1 VRQPRPYRPPLPRP
15 EHDPEFVHRSR
26 PAGVSAMSDDG
37 DTRATRRVVLGR
49 IAGVY
54 GVHGWVKVF
63 SETEPREG
71 ILRYSPWTIGEAG
84 APLRVLEGRA
94 HGKGVVARIE
104 GCNDRDQAALL
115 VDREIAVTRDRLPP
129 PSADEFYWIDLEG
142 LPVETLSGTPLGRVS
157 HLFST
162 GSNDV
167 LVVIGERERLL
178 PFVWNDVIRSVDFDR
193 PLIQVDWDP
202 DF

>member
-1 VRQPRPYRPPLPRP
+1 MRQPRPSRLPLPQP
-15 EHDPEFVHRSR
+15 ENDPEVARPSR
-26 PAGVSAMSDDG
+26 PTGLSAMSA
-37 DTRATRRVVLGR
+37 DTDARATRRVVLGR
-49 IAGVY
+49 IAGVF
-54 GVHGWVKVF
+54 GVQGWVKVF
-63 SETEPREG
+63 SETEPRDG
-71 ILRYSPWTIGEAG
+71 ILRYSPWTVGEASQ
-84 APLRVLEGRA
+84 PLRVLEGRA

-129 PSADEFYWIDLEG
+129 PSVDEFYWIDLEG
-142 LPVETLSGTPLGRVS
+142 LPVETLSGTQLGRVS

-167 LVVIGERERLL
+167 LVVIGDRERLL
-178 PFVWNDVIRSVDFDR
+178 PFVWNEVIRSVDFDR